1 MQKIPQ
7 QCGNEVNFFVIKIM
21 PFGEV
26 ISREAIFIDVLQS
39 ICLQNLHQLLGRY

>member
-7 QCGNEVNFFVIKIM
+7 QCGNEVNFCYKDYAFWV
-21 PFGEV
+21 V